1 MVNDIFIKRK
11 SIVLFSDREVESEK
25 LVSMFEAARWAPSS
39 FNQQPWRFIV
49 STKDNKN
56 DFANHLA
63 CLMEGNRI
71 WASNASVLIAAIAET
86 MNPKTKEVNNY
97 AWHDLGLATASLIFQ
112 ATLSGLYVHPMGG
125 FFRDKAKTLLQIPEG
140 YEPVTMLA
148 VGYAAETPYHANKE
162 LIERE
167 NRVRT
172 RNELKDIVFKGTW
185 NTSFIG
191 TQPKS

>member
-11 SIVLFSDREVESEK
+11 SIVLFSDKEVESEK

-39 FNQQPWRFIV
+39 YNQQPWRFIV

-56 DFANHLA
+56 DFERHLG
-63 CLMEGNRI
+63 CLMDGNRL
-71 WASNASVLIAAIAET
+71 WASNAPVLITAIAET

-125 FFRDKAKTLLQIPEG
+125 FFRDKAKNLLKIPDG

-148 VGYAAETPYHANKE
+148 VGYAAEMPYNANE
-162 LIERE
+162 DLINRE
-167 NRVRT
+167 NRIRT
-172 RNELKDIVFKGTW
+172 RRELKDIVFKGTW
-185 NTSFIG
+185 NTSFIK
-191 TQPKS
+191 TQQKS